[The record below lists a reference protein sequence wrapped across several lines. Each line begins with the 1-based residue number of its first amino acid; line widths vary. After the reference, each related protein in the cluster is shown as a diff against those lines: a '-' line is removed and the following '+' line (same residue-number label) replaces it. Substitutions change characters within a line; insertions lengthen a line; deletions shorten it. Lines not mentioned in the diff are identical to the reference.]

1 MIRADSLPLYLYQMS
16 TNLALGIC
24 ARLLIIESI
33 AIMTV

>member
-1 MIRADSLPLYLYQMS
+1 MIRADSLPLYL
-16 TNLALGIC
+16 NLALGIC